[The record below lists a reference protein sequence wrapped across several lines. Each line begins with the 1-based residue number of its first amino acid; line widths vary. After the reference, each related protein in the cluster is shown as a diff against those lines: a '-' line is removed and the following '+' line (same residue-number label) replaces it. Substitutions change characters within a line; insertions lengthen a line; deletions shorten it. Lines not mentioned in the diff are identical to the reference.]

1 MRKKIIF
8 SSIVLLFFAFS
19 PVSAQVKVAF
29 VDSDVIIGQLPEA
42 QAIKKKIED
51 LTKQYQDT
59 IAAKEGDIKAK
70 ADEFKTKY
78 EDAQKQV
85 EAGAL
90 KPDEIKLLESQIT
103 QMQQEIQKMD
113 QDLTDYKQG
122 IQQTLLQ
129 TQQALFKPV
138 KEKITGVIEQVA
150 KELKYNMVFDRAGD
164 AVLYGDKELDITFK
178 VLDKLK

>member
-1 MRKKIIF
+1 MKKKIIY
-8 SSIVLLFFAFS
+8 SSIVLLFFVFS
-19 PVSAQVKVAF
+19 PLSAQVKVAF

-59 IAAKEGDIKAK
+59 VASKENDIKTK
-70 ADEFKTKY
+70 ADDFKSKY

-85 EAGAL
+85 EAGTL
-90 KPDEIKLLESQIT
+90 KPDEIKLLESQIS

-122 IQQTLLQ
+122 IQQVLLQ

-138 KEKITGVIEQVA
+138 KEKITTIIEQVA
-150 KELKYNMVFDRAGD
+150 KELKFSMVFDKAGD
-164 AVLYGDKELDITFK
+164 AVLYGDKDLDITFK